1 MPPLQNLMLMTS
13 LLFGDLTPKL
23 TRQGLIF
30 KLHDQRYF
38 VYHGIVS
45 TSVVK
50 FNRLNILVIWL
61 PMKYNNTACHKPY
74 ICFNHIGCIVPYK
87 YRNPR
92 LTRISLT
99 REGIHFNM
107 ILI

>member
-13 LLFGDLTPKL
+13 LLFGDLTPKQ

-61 PMKYNNTACHKPY
+61 PMKYNNTAY
-74 ICFNHIGCIVPYK
+74 IGCIVPYK